1 MRPGVSLNK
10 HQLRTQAT
18 RKKLLAA
25 AYRVFAR
32 QGFEAARIEDISTEA
47 GYTRG
52 AFYANFKA
60 KEDLFFALLE
70 QEAGRHIERLHASL
84 ERCGD
89 DEQRLGA
96 FRDFYTERATDRQ
109 WTVLVLEFKLY
120 AIRHSKL
127 RAKLAEAHRIRRALA
142 LRPLE
147 GVIPL
152 LHQACEGFEAR
163 KVGLEAALTGLVI
176 EHAYD
181 PKRISESEVRSLLR
195 CIFDALVAPQNLTS
209 NLAEDFTKTQ

>member
-32 QGFEAARIEDISTEA
+32 QGFESARIEDIATEA

-52 AFYANFKA
+52 AFYANFKT

-70 QEAGRHIERLHASL
+70 QEAGRHIERLRASL
-84 ERCGD
+84 ERCTD
-89 DEQRLGA
+89 DEQRLTA
-96 FRDFYTERATDRQ
+96 FRDFYTERAGDRQ

-120 AIRHSKL
+120 AIRHARL

-147 GVIPL
+147 GVIPRL
-152 LHQACEGFEAR
+152 REDCEGVGVR
-163 KVGLEAALTGLVI
+163 KVGLEAALTGLVL

-181 PKRISESEVRSLLR
+181 PKRISESEVRSVLR
-195 CIFDALVAPQNLTS
+195 CIFDALVTPQHQGS
-209 NLAEDFTKTQ
+209 GLAEDFKKT